1 MVLIIMQDLLNQPA
15 PQFTLPDQNGKPHSL
30 ADYRGRWVL
39 LYFYPK
45 DMTPGCTTE
54 ACEIRDSFG
63 EFGKHNAIV
72 FGVSADSVESH
83 KKFAQKHQLPFDL
96 LSDATKQVVESYGVF
111 GKKSFLGKTF
121 MGVHRISFLIDPEG
135 TIKKIYEKV
144 KPKVHA
150 REVLEDLRQFQEG

>member
-1 MVLIIMQDLLNQPA
+1 MQDLLNQPA
-15 PQFTLPDQNGKPHSL
+15 PQFTLPDQNGKSHSL
-30 ADYRGRWVL
+30 ANYRGRWVL

-63 EFGKHNAIV
+63 EFSKHNAIV

-83 KKFAQKHQLPFDL
+83 KKFTQKHQLPFDL
-96 LSDATKQVVESYGVF
+96 LSDTSKQVVEAYGVF
-111 GKKSFLGKTF
+111 GKKTFLGKTF
-121 MGVHRISFLIDPEG
+121 TGVHRVSFLIDPEG
-135 TIKKIYEKV
+135 IIKKIYEKV
-144 KPKVHA
+144 KPKAHA